1 MASVKLY
8 KKTGDKKAVSIQT
21 GIEKEFG
28 FVPEVF
34 QAMGSN
40 GEFLDSMLKLAG
52 AAGKNL
58 DSKTKELIS
67 IAVSAVNGCHYCI
80 EAHRTMALKAG
91 VKDEEITGALE
102 VAAMMSAFNNFN
114 KGIGLKCDIVTKK

>member
-8 KKTGDKKAVSIQT
+8 KKTGDKKAVTIQT
-21 GIEKEFG
+21 SLEKNFG

-34 QAMGSN
+34 QAMGRS
-40 GEFLDSMLKLAG
+40 GEFLDSMLKLAD

-58 DSKTKELIS
+58 DPKTRELIA
-67 IAVSAVNGCHYCI
+67 IAVSAVNGCQYCM
-80 EAHRTMALKAG
+80 EAHRAMALKAG

-114 KGIGLKCDIVTKK
+114 KGIGLKCDIKAKK

>member
-8 KKTGDKKAVSIQT
+8 KKTGDKKAVTIQT
-21 GIEKEFG
+21 SLEKNFG

-34 QAMGSN
+34 QAMGRS
-40 GEFLDSMLKLAG
+40 GEFLDSMLKLAD

-58 DSKTKELIS
+58 DPKTRELIA
-67 IAVSAVNGCHYCI
+67 IAVSAVNGCQYCI
-80 EAHRTMALKAG
+80 EAHRAMALKAG

-114 KGIGLKCDIVTKK
+114 KGIGLKCDIKAKK